1 MGEHARTLATR
12 VIEEIDDQL
21 RHLTQERDD
30 ATSALAQDD
39 LDKSIQ
45 RRLQE
50 RIAWEKVL
58 LEAGK
63 VQKETDPQPDVA
75 AASRKH
81 KLAS

>member
-63 VQKETDPQPDVA
+63 VQKETDPKPDVA